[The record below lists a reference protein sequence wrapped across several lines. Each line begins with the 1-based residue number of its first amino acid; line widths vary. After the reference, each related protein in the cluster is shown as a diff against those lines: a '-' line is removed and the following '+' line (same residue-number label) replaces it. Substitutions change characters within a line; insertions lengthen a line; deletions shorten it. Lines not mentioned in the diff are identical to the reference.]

1 VTIPNALPSQTKSNF
16 LNAHISYWTNPPFF
30 GLIPCWLETID
41 LRNEAMS
48 RKCKLSGK
56 GPLVGNNVSFSN
68 KKTKRRQL
76 PNLQSKRV
84 FVPEVNRVVTIRMS
98 TRAMRTV
105 DKIGLMPYLKKQGLE
120 LKDVVK

>member
-1 VTIPNALPSQTKSNF
+1 
-16 LNAHISYWTNPPFF
+16 
-30 GLIPCWLETID
+30 
-41 LRNEAMS
+41 MS

-56 GPLVGNNVSFSN
+56 KPLTGNNVSFSQ

-84 FVPEVNRVVTIRMS
+84 YVPELQRMVKIRMS

-105 DKIGLMPYLKKQGLE
+105 DKIGLMPYLKKQNLR
-120 LKDVVK
+120 LKDVVS